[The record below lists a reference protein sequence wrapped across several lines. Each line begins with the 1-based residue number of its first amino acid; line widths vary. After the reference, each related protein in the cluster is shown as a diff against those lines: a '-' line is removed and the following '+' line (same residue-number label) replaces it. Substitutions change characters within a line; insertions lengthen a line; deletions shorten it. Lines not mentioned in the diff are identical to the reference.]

1 MGSPPVDELI
11 EDVVVVV
18 PLASVPLI
26 IPGSELKEL
35 LSSKLHKN

>member
-11 EDVVVVV
+11 EDVVVV